1 MRGNHNHGVQKIRKI
16 AILLVFI
23 ILSCPLFADGDFG
36 SFGITG
42 GYSSVSEYGY
52 IGFNGTYQLLAS
64 VTDDVSI
71 GMGLHS
77 DFAFGLGNRRS
88 LPLLLGVMGGAGFE
102 FRFGNELSLNLSIG
116 PAVVC
121 DVSDRNT
128 SVGIGLGIDGS
139 FSYFFGQ
146 EKCVGFSIG
155 ATAYPQFLVI
165 DDYGNKPFAI
175 SAMGYVALTFRY
187 PAPVTL
193 LALPALTYLIY

>member
-1 MRGNHNHGVQKIRKI
+1 
-16 AILLVFI
+16 
-23 ILSCPLFADGDFG
+23 
-36 SFGITG
+36 
-42 GYSSVSEYGY
+42 
-52 IGFNGTYQLLAS
+52 
-64 VTDDVSI
+64 
-71 GMGLHS
+71 MGLHS

-121 DVSDRNT
+121 DVSDRNS
-128 SVGIGLGIDGS
+128 SVGIGLGIDGA

-146 EKCVGFSIG
+146 EKCVGFSVG

>member
-1 MRGNHNHGVQKIRKI
+1 MRGNHNHGVRKIRKI

-88 LPLLLGVMGGAGFE
+88 LPLLLGVIGGKSV
-102 FRFGNELSLNLSIG
+102 EL
-116 PAVVC
+116 
-121 DVSDRNT
+121 
-128 SVGIGLGIDGS
+128 
-139 FSYFFGQ
+139 
-146 EKCVGFSIG
+146 
-155 ATAYPQFLVI
+155 
-165 DDYGNKPFAI
+165 
-175 SAMGYVALTFRY
+175 GYDSRLRWK
-187 PAPVTL
+187 L
-193 LALPALTYLIY
+193 